1 MPQWQ
6 FKLFEYDIREELK
19 TDNIDYVAGCDQKKF
34 IIQMFGMDEFGK
46 TVCIFV
52 KGFNPFFYVKVPD
65 DWTQSLVTQ
74 FVAFIKEQMGDYFGN
89 SLIKSKLVRKK
100 TLYGFDNNKLH
111 NFVQLKS

>member
-34 IIQMFGMDEFGK
+34 IIQMFGMDEYGK

-52 KGFNPFFYVKVPD
+52 ASNKSNPRTTCVIFCSASSA
-65 DWTQSLVTQ
+65 TQ
-74 FVAFIKEQMGDYFGN
+74 AK
-89 SLIKSKLVRKK
+89 
-100 TLYGFDNNKLH
+100 
-111 NFVQLKS
+111 